1 MRVGVIRQL
10 AVTTVAAMIALGVT
24 AASMAAASTYSPAK
38 SGGGTL
44 NVVITASQWPG
55 LDSATDTQDA
65 ADSTYLNAIYGQLF
79 EINSANQITPDQAT
93 TWKLTNHNSTLTFTI
108 RKGLVFSNGDPLTAA
123 IVAWSINRDETP
135 SFGNIGLSNLPLA
148 TGGCSAAGSV
158 VTCPLKN
165 PDVAVVPAF
174 IGEAWNW
181 TVDESALNSMG
192 EAAYAQDPIGAGPF
206 KIASNEASAQL
217 DVVKNTK
224 YWEAGHPLL
233 NGIDF
238 TSVGSDQSGVD
249 SLESGQ
255 GNMALFV
262 STLPLLKSL
271 PAHGLVVTKQPA
283 LTTEFVLFNTLS
295 GPFSNI
301 LAREAASYATNP
313 KALVAGLYANAYK
326 LVESQTGQGQ
336 NWYVATNKY
345 YHPYN
350 LAKAQALVKQL
361 GGLTVSLCTTTNNTY
376 FINEVQALA
385 TMWEA
390 AGITVNIQDYSLQQM
405 LGIAFSGSWQAID
418 ENWGFGVDP
427 GDSDNEFFAELA
439 NGTVFSG
446 NNNAALQGEL
456 NKGLALANP
465 AARAKIYAQIANI
478 ENQQDLAE
486 FMYAK
491 NNFIV
496 ATKNVKD
503 AGDLVNGEIIWENVS
518 L

>member
-1 MRVGVIRQL
+1 
-10 AVTTVAAMIALGVT
+10 
-24 AASMAAASTYSPAK
+24 
-38 SGGGTL
+38 
-44 NVVITASQWPG
+44 
-55 LDSATDTQDA
+55 
-65 ADSTYLNAIYGQLF
+65 
-79 EINSANQITPDQAT
+79 
-93 TWKLTNHNSTLTFTI
+93 
-108 RKGLVFSNGDPLTAA
+108 
-123 IVAWSINRDETP
+123 
-135 SFGNIGLSNLPLA
+135 LPLA
-148 TGGCSAAGSV
+148 AGGCTAAGSV

-181 TVDESALNSMG
+181 TVDETALNSMG
-192 EAAYAQDPIGAGPF
+192 ESAYAQDPIGAGPF
-206 KIASNEASAQL
+206 KVASNEASAQL
-217 DVVKNTK
+217 DVVKNPK
-224 YWEAGHPLL
+224 YWERGHPLL

-238 TSVGSDQSGVD
+238 TSVGTDQSAAD

-271 PAHGLVVTKQPA
+271 PAQGLVVTKEPA
-283 LTTEFVLFNTLS
+283 LTTEFVLFNTIS

-313 KALVAGLYANAYK
+313 KALVAGLYDNAFK
-326 LVESQTGQGQ
+326 TVESQTASGQEF
-336 NWYVATNKY
+336 YTATNTY
-345 YHPYN
+345 YHSYN

-361 GGLTVSLCTTTNNTY
+361 GGLTVNLCTTTNNTY

-405 LGIAFSGSWQAID
+405 LGITFSGAWQAID
-418 ENWGFGVDP
+418 ENWGFAVDP

-446 NNNAALQGEL
+446 NNNASLQGLL

-465 AARAKIYAQIANI
+465 AARAKIYTQIGNI

-491 NNFIV
+491 NAYIV
-496 ATKNVKD
+496 ATKNVHD
-503 AGDLVNGEIIWENVS
+503 TGDLVNGEIIWENV
-518 L
+518 LL